1 MRSSSRPDPEV
12 LPGSSTPGSLPS
24 PRPPRGLTS
33 QARADWRALAR
44 PTPTVATYAPAST
57 AGLPEPVRRWLDRS
71 IDPGT
76 RLATSVELRMHGEI
90 RLGVWRPFTAVQR
103 LAPDGFVWAAR
114 LRLAGLPITG
124 FDRYSRGS
132 GQMRWRLLGAVPVT
146 AAEGAD
152 VTRSAAGRLAGELLL
167 AVPAT
172 ALRPDVLWRADVA
185 GRAVALVPV
194 GAHTHQVTLTIAP
207 GGALTELV
215 MNRWGDPGGGFG
227 LHAFG
232 AALHGRARFGGFTVP
247 RSVTAGW
254 FHGTDRGPAGEF
266 IRYTVDDMIFR

>member
-1 MRSSSRPDPEV
+1 M
-12 LPGSSTPGSLPS
+12 
-24 PRPPRGLTS
+24 
-33 QARADWRALAR
+33 
-44 PTPTVATYAPAST
+44 
-57 AGLPEPVRRWLDRS
+57 
-71 IDPGT
+71 
-76 RLATSVELRMHGEI
+76 
-90 RLGVWRPFTAVQR
+90 
-103 LAPDGFVWAAR
+103 
-114 LRLAGLPITG
+114 
-124 FDRYSRGS
+124 
-132 GQMRWRLLGAVPVT
+132 
-146 AAEGAD
+146 
-152 VTRSAAGRLAGELLL
+152 LL

-172 ALRPDVLWRADVA
+172 ALRPDVLWRADAA

-194 GAHTHQVTLTIAP
+194 GAHTHQVTLSVAP
-207 GGALTELV
+207 GGALTELA